1 MPIAVRKNKNKKIL
15 KNSFM
20 MNYSVLYTREVNKMG
35 KDTYSFCYDSS
46 NIDKKEFEEFDDEDI
61 EGITQSVYSEEN
73 VLNNINHALKQRNIT
88 KKELA
93 ETMLHNKKN
102 KMALEDFL
110 KIAVVLDLPLSY
122 FTSDSNANI
131 IATNSFENVYSAL
144 EYIGWKYDYH
154 YQLTKAKKPNISK
167 SIKHIYNEF
176 NNLEKR
182 KLIKEE
188 KRLHD

>member
-1 MPIAVRKNKNKKIL
+1 
-15 KNSFM
+15 
-20 MNYSVLYTREVNKMG
+20 MG
-35 KDTYSFCYDSS
+35 KDTYSFCYNSS
-46 NIDKKEFEEFDDEDI
+46 NIDNKIIEEFDDEDI
-61 EGITQSVYSEEN
+61 AKIARSVYSEEN
-73 VLNNINHALKQRNIT
+73 VLNNINRALKQRKIT
-88 KKELA
+88 KKELSNKLKVA
-93 ETMLHNKKN
+93 PSTVTMWLNGKN
-102 KMALEDFL
+102 KISMEDFL
-110 KIAVVLDLPLSY
+110 KIAFVLKLPLSY
-122 FTSDSNANI
+122 FTSDSRETINYENR
-131 IATNSFENVYSAL
+131 FDNVYSAL

>member
-1 MPIAVRKNKNKKIL
+1 
-15 KNSFM
+15 
-20 MNYSVLYTREVNKMG
+20 MG

-46 NIDKKEFEEFDDEDI
+46 NIDKKDFKEFDDEDI
-61 EGITQSVYSEEN
+61 ENISQSVYSEDN

-93 ETMLHNKKN
+93 EKLKVAPSTITMWLNGKN
-102 KMALEDFL
+102 KMSLEDFL
-110 KIAVVLDLPLSY
+110 RIAVVLDLPLSY
-122 FTSDSNANI
+122 FSSDSRIKINY
-131 IATNSFENVYSAL
+131 TNSFENVYSAL

-182 KLIKEE
+182 KLIEKE